1 MANYIFISI
10 LVVVVLVAIIFSKIL
25 KQKQLLV
32 KVKQYEKLLK
42 ESRVSRFK
50 YQQTLERNREFIK
63 DIGTA
68 NESLRVI
75 KAELESIRSD
85 IRQHL
90 NGVRQEKKKSDNSD
104 LDKRVISQ
112 MSTVLG
118 EKLKYLN
125 SRKLDYLKS
134 LGKLKEMEEEKSKL
148 EEAENQ
154 ACAKW
159 AQEKETV
166 LALWRELNT
175 QFKITNPQKYYR

>member
-1 MANYIFISI
+1 MTNYIFISI
-10 LVVVVLVAIIFSKIL
+10 LVFVVLIAIIFIRIL

-50 YQQTLERNREFIK
+50 YQQILERNREFIK

-68 NESLRVI
+68 IEGLRVI

-85 IRQHL
+85 VRQHL
-90 NGVRQEKKKSDNSD
+90 NGIRQEKKKSDNSD
-104 LDKRVISQ
+104 LGKRVVSQ
-112 MSTVLG
+112 MNAVLR
-118 EKLKYLN
+118 EKLKFLN

-134 LGKLKEMEEEKSKL
+134 LGKLKELEEEKSKL
-148 EEAENQ
+148 EEVENQ

-159 AQEKETV
+159 TQEKETV
-166 LALWRELNT
+166 LGLWRELNT
-175 QFKITNPQKYYR
+175 QVKITDPQKYYR